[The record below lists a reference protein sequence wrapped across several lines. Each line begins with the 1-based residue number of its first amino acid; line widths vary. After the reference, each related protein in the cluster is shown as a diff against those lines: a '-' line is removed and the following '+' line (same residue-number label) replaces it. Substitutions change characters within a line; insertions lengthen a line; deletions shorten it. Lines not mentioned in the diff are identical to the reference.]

1 MQPILRAAQQLR
13 DGTIRTG
20 LAYGDV
26 LIAPKHSSIRS
37 RKDVSLE
44 TRLTKKTTLKS
55 PIVSSNMDTVTEAR
69 MAIAM
74 ARSGGIGILHRF
86 LSVEE
91 QVKMV
96 SDVKRAESFIVEKP
110 YAISPTASISDLRS
124 LMREKGVGSILVT
137 EGGSGTGFCLGIVTT
152 RDLRFKT
159 GSSHR
164 HLTVAEIMTK
174 RERLVTGPEVVTR
187 EVAKQL
193 MDDHRIEKLPLLDG
207 NGHVRGLITS
217 KDIEPRPDR
226 GGSDR
231 SVDKKGRLLVGA
243 AIGVK
248 DGDIDRAERLVSAG
262 CDVIVIDV
270 AHGHSD
276 LAIDMT
282 KAVRKVLPTVEIVAG
297 NVATG
302 AGAVALAK
310 AGADSIK
317 VGVGPGSICTTRIV
331 TGCGYPQLSAV
342 GDCAL
347 AIQEYNPDITIIADG
362 GITGSGDI
370 VKALAAGAD
379 TVMLGNML
387 AGTDESPGETIY
399 KNGRKVKVIRGMA
412 GIGSVASKRE
422 REFGR
427 QSDIFDVVPEGVEGV
442 VNYRGPVDAVLRN
455 LCGGVASGLSYCGV
469 HRIAD
474 LRAAAEF
481 VRLTGSGQKES
492 GAHDIGLF

>member
-1 MQPILRAAQQLR
+1 MQGVLRAAQQLR

-26 LIAPKHSSIRS
+26 LIVPKHSPIKS

-44 TRLTKKTTLKS
+44 TRLTKKTLLRN

-74 ARSGGIGILHRF
+74 ARNGGIGILHRF
-86 LSVEE
+86 LSVDE

-96 SDVKRAESFIVEKP
+96 SDVKRSESFVVERP
-110 YAISPTASISDLRS
+110 YAISPTASIADLRN

-137 EGGSGTGFCLGIVTT
+137 EGGSGAGFCLGIVTT

-159 GSSHR
+159 ERSHG
-164 HLTVAEIMTK
+164 HLTVADIMTK
-174 RERLVTGPEVVTR
+174 RDRLVTGPEDTTK
-187 EVAKQL
+187 ETAKQL
-193 MDDHRIEKLPLLDG
+193 MEEHRIEKLPLLDAAG
-207 NGHVRGLITS
+207 RVCGLITS
-217 KDIEPRPDR
+217 KDIEARFEN
-226 GGSDR
+226 GGAHRCLDS
-231 SVDKKGRLLVGA
+231 KGRLLVGA

-248 DGDIDRAERLVSAG
+248 QGDIERAEQLVNAG

-276 LAIDMT
+276 LCLDMT
-282 KAVRKVLPTVEIVAG
+282 RAVRKVLPTVDIIAG

-310 AGADSIK
+310 AGADGIK

-342 GDCAL
+342 ADCAL
-347 AIQEYNPDITIIADG
+347 AIQEHNPDITIIADG
-362 GITGSGDI
+362 GITCSGDI

-379 TVMLGNML
+379 SVMLGNML

-399 KNGRKVKVIRGMA
+399 KNGRKVKIIRGMA

-422 REFGR
+422 REFSR
-427 QSDIFDVVPEGVEGV
+427 HTDIFDVVPEGVEGV

-469 HRIAD
+469 QRVPE
-474 LRAAAEF
+474 LRSAAEF

-492 GAHDIGLF
+492 GAHDIGLI